1 MQPKIHV
8 YAAVDAHG
16 ESYAR
21 WRAAGLEV
29 EIPDEP
35 WSQAANRTG
44 DSTELIFSP
53 TTVAAAGVANRLNIL
68 TRRSLESAPD
78 LRLIAKYSVGY
89 DNVDEAA
96 ATDLGILVV
105 NSPTESNW
113 GGVAEGAV
121 TFLLSLLKKVRE
133 RDRSVKDG
141 RWRDPSLT
149 GTYLGAR
156 QIDDY
161 PGIAVGIIG
170 LGRIGSR
177 VADLLAPWR
186 VRLLGHDPYAEDARF
201 VSHNVR
207 RTPLDELLSEAD
219 AVTIHCNLTPETERL
234 IGARELALMKPDAV
248 LINTARGP
256 IVDIDA
262 LFDALHGDRLAA
274 AALDVLPEEP
284 PPPQTPL
291 LGLGDKV
298 LLSPHMISN
307 NRGTGLQMA
316 VPWVEQAIFA
326 AARGEIPKHV
336 VNPDAIPL
344 WRQRF
349 AGNSLIRHPTER
361 DLS

>member
-1 MQPKIHV
+1 MQPKIHI
-8 YAAVDAHG
+8 YAAVDAAG
-16 ESYAR
+16 GSYER
-21 WRAAGLEV
+21 LRAAGLEV

-35 WSQAANRTG
+35 WSQTANRSG
-44 DSTELIFSP
+44 DTTELVFAPS
-53 TTVAAAGVANRLNIL
+53 TVAAAGVANRLNAL
-68 TRRSLESAPD
+68 TRRTLESAPG

-121 TFLLSLLKKVRE
+121 TFVLALLKKVRE
-133 RDRSVKDG
+133 RDRSVKEG
-141 RWRDPSLT
+141 RWRDPSLM

-161 PGIAVGIIG
+161 PGIAVGIVG

-186 VRLLGHDPYAEDARF
+186 VRLLGHDPHVEDARF
-201 VSHNVR
+201 ATHNVR
-207 RTPLDELLSEAD
+207 RTPLDTLLSEAD
-219 AVTIHCNLTPETERL
+219 VVTIHCNLTPETARL
-234 IGARELALMKPDAV
+234 IGARELALMKPGAILV
-248 LINTARGP
+248 NTARGP

-262 LFDALHGDRLAA
+262 LFDALQSDRLAA

-284 PPPQTPL
+284 PDPQTPL

-298 LLSPHMISN
+298 LLSPHMVSN
-307 NRGTGLQMA
+307 NVGTGLRMA
-316 VPWVEQAIFA
+316 VPWVERAIFA
-326 AARGEIPKHV
+326 AIRGEIPDNV

-344 WRQRF
+344 WRRRF
-349 AGNSLIRHPTER
+349 AGNSLI
-361 DLS
+361 

>member
-8 YAAVDAHG
+8 YAAVDASG
-16 ESYAR
+16 ESYER
-21 WRAAGLEV
+21 MRAAGLEV
-29 EIPDEP
+29 ELPTEP
-35 WSQAANRTG
+35 WSQAANRSG
-44 DSTELIFSP
+44 ASTELMFSP
-53 TTVAAAGVANRLNIL
+53 PTVAAAGAANRLNIL
-68 TRRSLESAPD
+68 TRRSLESAPG

-89 DNVDEAA
+89 DNVDEVA

-121 TFLLSLLKKVRE
+121 AFILSLLKKVRE
-133 RDRSVKDG
+133 RDRSVKNG
-141 RWRDPSLT
+141 GWRDPSLM

-156 QIDDY
+156 LTDDY
-161 PGIAVGIIG
+161 PGIAVGIVG

-186 VRLLGHDPYAEDARF
+186 VRLMACDPYAEDARF
-201 VSHNVR
+201 VSRNVR
-207 RTPLDELLSEAD
+207 RMDLDGLLSEAD
-219 AVTIHCNLTPETERL
+219 VVTIHCNLSPETRGL
-234 IGARELALMKPDAV
+234 IGARELASMKPGAV

-262 LFDALHGDRLAA
+262 LFDSLHEDRLAA

-284 PPPQTPL
+284 PQPQTPL

-307 NRGTGLQMA
+307 NHGTGLQMA
-316 VPWVEQAIFA
+316 VPWVEKAIFA
-326 AARGEIPKHV
+326 AIRGEIPENV

-349 AGNSLIRHPTER
+349 AGNSLI
-361 DLS
+361 

>member
-1 MQPKIHV
+1 MQPKIHI
-8 YAAVDAHG
+8 YAAVDAAG
-16 ESYAR
+16 DSYER
-21 WRAAGLEV
+21 MRAAGFEV
-29 EIPDEP
+29 ALPGEP
-35 WSQAANRTG
+35 WSQASNRSG
-44 DSTELIFSP
+44 ESTELVFDP
-53 TTVAAAGVANRLNIL
+53 ATVAAAGVANRLNLL
-68 TRRSLESAPD
+68 TRRTLESAPG

-121 TFLLSLLKKVRE
+121 AFILALLKKVRE
-133 RDRSVKDG
+133 RDRGVKQG
-141 RWRDPSLT
+141 GWRDPSLM

-156 QIDDY
+156 HIDDY
-161 PGIAVGIIG
+161 PGIAVGIVG

-186 VRLLGHDPYAEDARF
+186 VRMMAADPYADEARF
-201 VSHNVR
+201 ASRDVR
-207 RTPLDELLSEAD
+207 RAELDTLLAECDVVS
-219 AVTIHCNLTPETERL
+219 VHCNLTPETRGL
-234 IGARELALMKPDAV
+234 IGARELALMKPGAV

-262 LFDALHGDRLAA
+262 LFDALSEDRLAG

-284 PPPQTPL
+284 PKPQTPL

-298 LLSPHMISN
+298 LLSPHMVSN
-307 NRGTGLQMA
+307 NVGTGLQMA
-316 VPWVEQAIFA
+316 VPWVERAIFA
-326 AARGEIPKHV
+326 ALRGAVPENV

-344 WRQRF
+344 WRRRF
-349 AGNSLIRHPTER
+349 AGDSLI
-361 DLS
+361 

>member
-1 MQPKIHV
+1 MQPKVHV
-8 YAAVDAHG
+8 YAAVDANG

-21 WRAAGLEV
+21 MRAAGLEV

-44 DSTELIFSP
+44 DSTELVFSP
-53 TTVAAAGVANRLNIL
+53 ATVAAAGVANRLNIL

-133 RDRSVKDG
+133 RDRSVKEG
-141 RWRDPSLT
+141 RWRDPSLM

-207 RTPLDELLSEAD
+207 RTPLDALLSEAD

-256 IVDIDA
+256 IVDIEA

-326 AARGEIPKHV
+326 AARGEVPKHV

-349 AGNSLIRHPTER
+349 AGNSLI
-361 DLS
+361 

>member
-1 MQPKIHV
+1 MQPKVHI
-8 YAAVDAHG
+8 YAAVDAAG
-16 ESYAR
+16 GSYER
-21 WRAAGLEV
+21 LRAAGLEV
-29 EIPDEP
+29 EVPDEP
-35 WSQAANRTG
+35 WSQTANRSGAT
-44 DSTELIFSP
+44 TELIFSGP
-53 TTVAAAGVANRLNIL
+53 TVAAAGVANRLNVL
-68 TRRSLESAPD
+68 TRRSLESAPG

-96 ATDLGILVV
+96 ATDLGIVVV

-133 RDRSVKDG
+133 RDRSVKQG
-141 RWRDPSLT
+141 GWRDPSLM

-161 PGIAVGIIG
+161 PGIAVGIVG

-186 VRLLGHDPYAEDARF
+186 VRLLGHDPYVEDARF
-201 VSHNVR
+201 ATHNVR
-207 RTPLDELLSEAD
+207 RTPLEALLAEAD
-219 AVTIHCNLTPETERL
+219 AVTVHCNLTPETEWL
-234 IGARELALMKPDAV
+234 IGAPELALMKPGAV
-248 LINTARGP
+248 LINTARGR

-262 LFDALHGDRLAA
+262 LFDALQSDRLAA

-284 PPPQTPL
+284 PDPQTPL

-298 LLSPHMISN
+298 LLSPHMVSN
-307 NRGTGLQMA
+307 NVGTGLRMA
-316 VPWVEQAIFA
+316 VPWVEKAIFA
-326 AARGEIPKHV
+326 AIRGEIPDNV

-349 AGNSLIRHPTER
+349 AGKSLI
-361 DLS
+361 

>member
-1 MQPKIHV
+1 MQPKVHI
-8 YAAVDAHG
+8 YAAVDANG
-16 ESYAR
+16 GSYER
-21 WRAAGLEV
+21 MRAAGLDV
-29 EIPDEP
+29 QIPDEP
-35 WSQAANRTG
+35 WSQAANRSG
-44 DSTELIFSP
+44 ASTELVFAPP
-53 TTVAAAGVANRLNIL
+53 TVVGAGVANRLNLL
-68 TRRSLESAPD
+68 TRRTLESAPG

-121 TFLLSLLKKVRE
+121 TFLLSLFKKVRE

-141 RWRDPSLT
+141 LWRDPSLM

-156 QIDDY
+156 LTDDY

-186 VRLLGHDPYAEDARF
+186 VRLLAYDPYAHDSQF
-201 VSHNVR
+201 VSRNVR
-207 RTPLDELLSEAD
+207 RVSLDELLSEAD
-219 AVTIHCNLTPETERL
+219 AVTIHCNLTPETRGM
-234 IGARELALMKPDAV
+234 IGERELGLMKPGAV
-248 LINTARGP
+248 LINSARGP

-262 LFDALHGDRLAA
+262 LFDALQSDRLTA

-284 PPPQTPL
+284 PQPQTPL

-307 NRGTGLQMA
+307 NVGTGLQMA
-316 VPWVEQAIFA
+316 VPWVEKAIFA
-326 AARGEIPKHV
+326 AVRGEVPENV

-349 AGNSLIRHPTER
+349 AGNSVI
-361 DLS
+361 

>member
-1 MQPKIHV
+1 MRPKVHV
-8 YAAVDAHG
+8 YAAVDASG
-16 ESYAR
+16 ESYER
-21 WRAAGLEV
+21 LRAAGLAV
-29 EIPDEP
+29 QIPDEP
-35 WSQAANRTG
+35 WSQAANRSG
-44 DSTELIFSP
+44 DSVELLFEPS
-53 TTVAAAGVANRLNIL
+53 TVAGAGVANRLNVL
-68 TRRSLESAPD
+68 TRRSLESAPE

-89 DNVDEAA
+89 DNVDEAV
-96 ATDLGILVV
+96 ATELGILVV

-121 TFLLSLLKKVRE
+121 AFILALLKKVRE
-133 RDRSVKDG
+133 RDRSVKEG
-141 RWRDPSLT
+141 LWRDPSLM

-156 QIDDY
+156 HIDDY
-161 PGIAVGIIG
+161 PGIAVGIVG

-186 VRLLGHDPYAEDARF
+186 VRLMGCDPYAEEARF
-201 VSHNVR
+201 ASRNVR
-207 RTPLDELLSEAD
+207 RMDLDELLSEAD
-219 AVTIHCNLTPETERL
+219 VVTIHCNLSPETNGL
-234 IGARELALMKPDAV
+234 IGERELALMKPGAV

-262 LFDALHGDRLAA
+262 LFDALQSDRLTA

-284 PPPQTPL
+284 PRPQTPL

-307 NRGTGLQMA
+307 NVGTGLQMA
-316 VPWVEQAIFA
+316 VPWVEKAIFA
-326 AARGEIPKHV
+326 AVRGEVPENV

-349 AGNSLIRHPTER
+349 AGNSLI
-361 DLS
+361 

>member
-1 MQPKIHV
+1 MRPKVHV
-8 YAAVDAHG
+8 YAAVDASG
-16 ESYAR
+16 ESYER
-21 WRAAGLEV
+21 LRAAGLAV
-29 EIPDEP
+29 RVPDEP
-35 WSQAANRTG
+35 WSQAANRSG
-44 DSTELIFSP
+44 DSVELLFEPS
-53 TTVAAAGVANRLNIL
+53 TVAGAGVANRLNVL
-68 TRRSLESAPD
+68 TRRSLESAPE

-89 DNVDEAA
+89 DNVDEAV
-96 ATDLGILVV
+96 ATELGILVV

-121 TFLLSLLKKVRE
+121 AFILALLKKVRE
-133 RDRSVKDG
+133 RDRSVKEG
-141 RWRDPSLT
+141 LWRDPSLM

-156 QIDDY
+156 HIDDY
-161 PGIAVGIIG
+161 PGIAVGIVG

-186 VRLLGHDPYAEDARF
+186 VRLMGCDPYAEEARF
-201 VSHNVR
+201 ASRNVR
-207 RTPLDELLSEAD
+207 RMDLDELLSEAD
-219 AVTIHCNLTPETERL
+219 VVTIHCNLSPETNGL
-234 IGARELALMKPDAV
+234 IGERELALMKPGAV

-262 LFDALHGDRLAA
+262 LFDALQSDRLTA

-284 PPPQTPL
+284 PQSQTPL

-307 NRGTGLQMA
+307 NVGTGLRMA
-316 VPWVEQAIFA
+316 VPWVEKAIFA
-326 AARGEIPKHV
+326 AVRGVVPENV

-349 AGNSLIRHPTER
+349 AGNSLI
-361 DLS
+361 